1 MQAHKAN
8 QARKHTKHTQHTSMQ
23 ACHLADSYHLI
34 SLSVSLSHPPPP
46 PLSIMKITNLKFDCF
61 NKNLESDKF
70 DWNVQFLLILQSP
83 FGTCTE

>member
-1 MQAHKAN
+1 MKIIFFLTIAN
-8 QARKHTKHTQHTSMQ
+8 KF
-23 ACHLADSYHLI
+23 DSDEIL
-34 SLSVSLSHPPPP
+34 P
-46 PLSIMKITNLKFDCF
+46 IMKITNLKFDCF